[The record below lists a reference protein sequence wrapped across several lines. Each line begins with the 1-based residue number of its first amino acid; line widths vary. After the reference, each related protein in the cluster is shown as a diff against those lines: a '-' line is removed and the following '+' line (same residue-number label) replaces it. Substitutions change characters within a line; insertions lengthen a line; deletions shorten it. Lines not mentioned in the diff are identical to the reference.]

1 MPKALA
7 QSTAAKKYRFG
18 LSFRLVVMIMTPV
31 VAVSALLILFF
42 LHHFQQVMRIDL
54 EQRGVVLADN
64 FSAQVEYPLLVGN
77 RKELDRLASGVLGD
91 ADAVMVLV
99 RDDKGAPVTAMS
111 EPAFTRLQEARKNLV
126 EPKAYATRVELQK
139 LGRYFEV
146 SVPVKSTSLG
156 PGSDEDSMFG
166 DAIAPGEKKSIIGY
180 VVVGLWS
187 ERRELLLT
195 RLYGTALILS
205 LIVVVAA
212 MLFAMLLARLVVEP
226 IRKLVDATQRIAAG
240 NLDIVV
246 PAKGTDEIGEL
257 AVDFNAMTMRLKDT
271 MRGLK
276 AEIFERKQAEQ
287 ELLGTKSYL
296 NSVINS
302 LPSILVGVD
311 ARGKILNIN
320 AAAAKIA
327 GLSIDDAL
335 GKDVAVLFPQTID
348 YLGGSRTFVDAKEPI
363 ERLRVP
369 FDANGEKKLVNIS
382 AYPLA
387 ENIIRGMVIRVEDVT
402 DKVRMEEMMVQ
413 TEKMMSVGG
422 LAAGMAHEINNPL
435 GAILQGVQNL
445 KRRIS
450 PDLGKNVEAAKEC
463 GLELAALNAYF
474 EKREITKFL
483 EGIVSSGERAAKIVA
498 NMLQFSRQSESIKTD
513 IEMRDLIEKTIEL
526 SANDYNLKKQY
537 DFKEI
542 EIVRTYDPAVR
553 SIRCVVTEIEQVLL
567 NLLKNAAQAMA
578 MHKKEGVRPR
588 IEIRT
593 RLDGG
598 MAVLEIGDN
607 GPGMDE
613 KTKKRIF
620 EPFFTTK
627 PVGIGTGLGLS
638 VSYFIITEKHNGLLS
653 VESQPGVGTTFS
665 ISLPLD

>member
-1 MPKALA
+1 MPKRIPKDI
-7 QSTAAKKYRFG
+7 AAHRYRFG
-18 LSFRLVVMIMTPV
+18 LGFRLVIMIMAPV

-42 LHHFQQVMRIDL
+42 LHHFQQVMRADL
-54 EQRGVVLADN
+54 EQRGNAMAEN
-64 FSAQVEYPLLVGN
+64 FASQVEYPLLVGN
-77 RKELDRLASGVLGD
+77 RKELDRLAGAVLQD
-91 ADAVMVLV
+91 ADTVLV
-99 RDDKGAPVTAMS
+99 MIRDEKGVCASSSS
-111 EPAFTRLQEARKNLV
+111 ESAFAQLLEARKGIVDARPYEVRL
-126 EPKAYATRVELQK
+126 ELKQ
-139 LGRYFEV
+139 LGRYYEV
-146 SVPVKSTSLG
+146 SVPVRSV
-156 PGSDEDSMFG
+156 PVAAASDEDSMFG
-166 DAIAPGEKKSIIGY
+166 DAIASTEKKT
-180 VVVGLWS
+180 VVGHVIVGLWS

-195 RLYGTALILS
+195 RLYGTSLILA
-205 LIVVVAA
+205 LCVVVAA
-212 MLFAMLLARLVVEP
+212 MIFAFLLARLVVEP
-226 IRKLVDATQRIAAG
+226 VRKLVDATQRIAAG
-240 NLDIVV
+240 NLDIAV

-257 AVDFNAMTMRLKDT
+257 AVDFNVMSARLKDT

-302 LPSILVGVD
+302 LPSTLIGVD
-311 ARGKILNIN
+311 AHGKILNIN
-320 AAAAKIA
+320 LAAARAADTTIE
-327 GLSIDDAL
+327 DAI
-335 GKDVAVLFPQTID
+335 GKDIAVLFPQVVD
-348 YLGGSRTFVDAKEPI
+348 YLGGTAMFADMRDPI
-363 ERLRVP
+363 ERQRVP
-369 FDANGEKKLVNIS
+369 YEHAGEKKLVNVS

-445 KRRIS
+445 RRRIS
-450 PDLGKNVEAAKEC
+450 PDLAKNVEAAKEC
-463 GLELAALNAYF
+463 GIELSALHAYL

-483 EGIVSSGERAAKIVA
+483 DGIVSSGERAAKIVA
-498 NMLQFSRQSESIKTD
+498 NMLQFSRQSESIKSD
-513 IEMRDLIEKTIEL
+513 IGVHELIEKTIEL

-537 DFKEI
+537 DFREI
-542 EIVRTYDPAVR
+542 ELVRAFDPAVK
-553 SIRCVVTEIEQVLL
+553 SVKCVVTEIEQVLL

-578 MHKKEGVRPR
+578 MHKKDGVRPR

-593 RLDGG
+593 KVENG
-598 MAVLEIGDN
+598 MAVIEIEDN

-638 VSYFIITEKHNGLLS
+638 VSYFIITEKHNGLIT
-653 VESQPGVGTTFS
+653 VESTKDVGTTF
-665 ISLPLD
+665 IIQLPLD

>member
-1 MPKALA
+1 MPRDRKPHIA
-7 QSTAAKKYRFG
+7 QNRYRFG
-18 LSFRLVVMIMTPV
+18 LGFRLVVMIMAPV

-42 LHHFQQVMRIDL
+42 LHHFQQVMRADL
-54 EQRGVVLADN
+54 EQRGVGLADN
-64 FSAQVEYPLLVGN
+64 FSSQTEYPLLVGN
-77 RKELDRLASGVLGD
+77 RKELERLAAGVLQD
-91 ADAVMVLV
+91 ADVVMVLV
-99 RDDKGAPVTAMS
+99 RDEMGVPVTALS
-111 EPAFTRLQEARKNLV
+111 EPAFARLQEARKGV
-126 EPKAYATRVELQK
+126 FDAKAYQARLELK
-139 LGRYFEV
+139 SLGRYFEV
-146 SVPVKSTSLG
+146 SVPVKSAPLG
-156 PGSDEDSMFG
+156 SGSDEDSMFG
-166 DAIAPGEKKSIIGY
+166 DAIATTDKKTNIGY
-180 VVVGLWS
+180 VVLGLWS
-187 ERRELLLT
+187 ERREVLLT

-205 LIVVVAA
+205 LIVVAA
-212 MLFAMLLARLVVEP
+212 SMLFAFFLARLVVEP

-276 AEIFERKQAEQ
+276 AEIFDRKQAEQ

-302 LPSILVGVD
+302 LPATLIGVD

-320 AAAAKIA
+320 AAAAKAA
-327 GLSIDDAL
+327 GVSIDDAI
-335 GKDVAVLFPQTID
+335 GRDVSVLFPQMVE
-348 YLGGSRTFVDAKEPI
+348 YLGGSASLADSHEPI
-363 ERLRVP
+363 ERQRVP
-369 FDANGEKKLVNIS
+369 YEQNGEKKLVNVS

-445 KRRIS
+445 RRRIS
-450 PDLGKNVEAAKEC
+450 PDLAKNVEAAKEC
-463 GLELAALNAYF
+463 GIELAALHAYL

-483 EGIVSSGERAAKIVA
+483 DGIVSSGERAAKIVA
-498 NMLQFSRQSESIKTD
+498 NMLQFSRQSESIKTSID
-513 IEMRDLIEKTIEL
+513 VHDLIEKTVEL

-542 EIVRTYDPAVR
+542 EIDRKYDPAVK
-553 SIRCVVTEIEQVLL
+553 SVKCVVTEIEQVLL

-578 MHKKEGVRPR
+578 MHKKEGVKPR

-593 RLDGG
+593 RLENG
-598 MAVLEIGDN
+598 MAVIELEDN

-627 PVGIGTGLGLS
+627 PVGVGTGLGLS
-638 VSYFIITEKHNGLLS
+638 VSYFIITEKHNGLIT
-653 VESQPGVGTTFS
+653 VESKVGVGTKFV
-665 ISLPLD
+665 IQLPVD